1 MERRVI
7 IAILLSVVVLYAYQA
22 FLPAPPPPKKP
33 QQAAAASTATP
44 ASAAAE
50 PASAPSSNSAPA
62 ALAAPPEAV
71 VTEATERDVVMEN
84 SVVRA
89 VFTNRGGRLKSW
101 QLKKHQDSPGQQ
113 VDLVPRSIPA
123 AYPLPFSLRV
133 DEQGLT
139 PRLNSALFK
148 TTSSGSEGQPQ
159 ALVFDYEDASGLKV
173 RKEFQFEPET
183 YVVTVSASVRYGN
196 EELVPFVQWGPGLG
210 DSGASAGG
218 GSFFTGNLVQ
228 PAEAILYNGDS
239 VSRIVSTNV
248 GEGVVQEG
256 DFRFAGID
264 DHYFIAAAVNP
275 GRARVEYR
283 GLTVPVPGQADVQRN
298 YVAQTFR
305 FPKAPSAIKFYV
317 GPKSFA
323 EMQATDPEFVRA
335 INFGMFSFLAIPFLS
350 ALKWIYG
357 VVGNWGWTI
366 ILFTIFLNIV
376 MFPLRHKSNVSMR
389 KMQALQPQLK
399 SIQDRYKDLK
409 VTDPARQ
416 KMNTETMNLY
426 REKGVNPASGCVP
439 MLLTF
444 PVLLAFYSMLS
455 QAIELRGAPF
465 GLWIH
470 DLSRPDPFYVFP
482 VLMGAAMFWQTKMTP
497 TSMDPMQQRMMLIM
511 PIMFVALFIASPSG
525 LAIYY
530 LMSTLLTIAQQY
542 LTNRMIGA
550 PVPAAPR
557 PAAERRLKNA
567 GSGRTEGA
575 EKKS

>member
-22 FLPAPPPPKKP
+22 LMPAPPPPTKP
-33 QQAAAASTATP
+33 RPTATPSTVVPESASAPAAAAS
-44 ASAAAE
+44 
-50 PASAPSSNSAPA
+50 SSNSAAAPAVPPA
-62 ALAAPPEAV
+62 ALIADS
-71 VTEATERDVVMEN
+71 TERDVVIEN
-84 SVVRA
+84 AVVHA

-101 QLKKHQDSPGQQ
+101 QLKKHEDSPGQR
-113 VDLVPRSIPA
+113 VDLVPQGIPSG
-123 AYPLPFSLRV
+123 YPLPFSLRV
-133 DEQGLT
+133 DEHALT

-148 TTSSGSEGQPQ
+148 ATTSGSEGQPMS
-159 ALVFDYEDASGLKV
+159 LLFEYEDASGLKA
-173 RKEFQFEPET
+173 RKEFRFEPDT
-183 YVVTVSASVRYGN
+183 YVVTVTASVRQGS
-196 EELVPFVQWGPGLG
+196 EELVPYLQWGPGLG

-228 PAEAILYNGDS
+228 PPEAILYNGDD
-239 VSRIVSTNV
+239 VSRVVSTSV
-248 GEGVVQEG
+248 GEGLVQEG
-256 DFRFAGID
+256 NFRFAGID

-283 GLTVPVPGQADVQRN
+283 GLTAPVPGDANAQRN

-305 FPKAPSAIKFYV
+305 FPKAPDAVRFYV

-323 EMQATDPEFVRA
+323 EMQSTDPEFVRA
-335 INFGMFSFLAIPFLS
+335 INFGMFSFLAIPFLG

-366 ILFTIFLNIV
+366 ILFTVFLNIV
-376 MFPLRHKSNVSMR
+376 MFPLRHKSMVSMR

-399 SIQDRYKDLK
+399 AIQDRYKDLK

-444 PVLLAFYSMLS
+444 PVLLAFYAMLS

-470 DLSRPDPFYVFP
+470 DLSRPDPYYVFP
-482 VLMGAAMFWQTKMTP
+482 VLMGASMFWQTKMSP

-542 LTNRMIGA
+542 LTNRLIGE

-575 EKKS
+575 ERKS